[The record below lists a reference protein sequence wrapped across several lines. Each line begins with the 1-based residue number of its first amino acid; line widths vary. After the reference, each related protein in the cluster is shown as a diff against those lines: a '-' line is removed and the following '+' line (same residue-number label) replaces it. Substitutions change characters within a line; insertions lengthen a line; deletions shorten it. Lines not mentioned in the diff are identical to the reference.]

1 MAPST
6 ALHLFPRPL
15 TTHDIDTHPNLM
27 HNLATVHLDS
37 FLTNKVYRAIYPTG
51 ITDPAPYVKANI
63 QRHTN
68 VIRSDPS
75 SHYLVV
81 VHGDLP
87 TASNRNTDS
96 RTDPTAIHV
105 TDGDCWCGRIVAMAK
120 YNHFTTAAEQVS
132 RKDTTE
138 RVWPEGTNILLVNA
152 FWGRILEV
160 RRKWGPRLGAH
171 VGLDLLATSPEY
183 MGKGAGGMLVR
194 KVADVCDA
202 EELPGFLEGS
212 PEGLRVYEKGGWR
225 DTGER
230 VRVDLGRFEGGI
242 DRGEGWREEERAVE
256 GQEKSGR
263 GWYENCVMVRPASGR
278 EIGEYLR
285 D

>member
-1 MAPST
+1 MADSE

-15 TTHDIDTHPNLM
+15 TANDIEIHPNLT
-27 HNLATVHLDS
+27 HNLSTVHLDS

-51 ITDPAPYVKANI
+51 ITDPAPYIQANI
-63 QRHTN
+63 ERHTN

-81 VHGDLP
+81 VHGELP
-87 TASNRNTDS
+87 ILDIGTDS
-96 RTDPTAIHV
+96 ATDSTSPHV
-105 TDGDCWCGRIVAMAK
+105 ANGDCWCTRIVAMAK
-120 YNHFTTAAEQVS
+120 YNHFTTAAEQDS

-138 RVWPEGTNILLVNA
+138 RIWPTGTNVLLVNA

-171 VGLDLLATSPEY
+171 VGLDLLATSPGY

-194 KVADVCDA
+194 KVAEVCDA
-202 EELPGFLEGS
+202 DGLPGFLEGS

-230 VRVDLGRFEGGI
+230 VRVDLGRFEGGV
-242 DRGEGWREEERAVE
+242 DHGEGWRKDEQMVE
-256 GQEKSGR
+256 GREGGGK
-263 GWYENCVMVRPASGR
+263 GWYENCVMVRPARGKAI
-278 EIGEYLR
+278 EEYLA